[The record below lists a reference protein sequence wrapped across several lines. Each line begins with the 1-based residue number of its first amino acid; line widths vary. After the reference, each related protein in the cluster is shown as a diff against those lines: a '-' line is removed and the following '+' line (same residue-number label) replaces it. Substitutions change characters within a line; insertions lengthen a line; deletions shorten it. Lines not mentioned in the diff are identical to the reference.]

1 MSPWELLSAFPKICY
16 QPFTFQLLPFA
27 LINYICYMST
37 ILIKSAT
44 IVNEG
49 KQFNADIFIK
59 DGFIERIDS
68 QIDVLA
74 DQTIN
79 AEGLYLLPGAI
90 DDQVHF
96 REPGL
101 TYKADIHSESRAA
114 VAGGITSFME
124 MPNTVPNT
132 LTQQLLQDKY
142 DIAAQRSLAN
152 YSFFM
157 GASND
162 NLDEVLRTDAQN
174 VCGIKVFMG
183 SSTGNMLVDN
193 PTTLENLFSRSPMLI
208 ATHCE
213 DEATIKSNLAH
224 YKQVFGENVPV
235 RLHPKIRSEEA
246 CYLSSSMA
254 VALAKKHNARLHIL
268 HISTE
273 KETHLFDN
281 TTPLK
286 DKRITAEACVHHL
299 WFSSE
304 DYETKGNLI
313 KWNPAVKTAKDR
325 DGILKAVLDGRID
338 VIATDHAP
346 HTIEEKAQS
355 YLQAPSGGP
364 LVQHALPALLE
375 LYHHG
380 KITLE
385 QIAEKT
391 AHNVATCFQIAKRG
405 FIREGYYADLTLVNL
420 NKPWQ
425 VNKNNILYKCGWS
438 PFEGSTFR
446 SSIEHTI
453 VSGKLAWSK
462 GKFTS
467 DESGLR
473 MTFDR

>member
-1 MSPWELLSAFPKICY
+1 
-16 QPFTFQLLPFA
+16 
-27 LINYICYMST
+27 MST

-44 IVNEG
+44 IVNEN
-49 KQFNADIFIK
+49 KQFVSDLLVK
-59 DGFIERIDS
+59 DGLIERIDG
-68 QIDVLA
+68 QINEQA

-79 AEGLYLLPGAI
+79 AEGLYLLPGCI

-132 LTQQLLQDKY
+132 LTQELLEQKY
-142 DIAAQRSLAN
+142 EIAARNSLAN

-162 NLDEVLRTDAQN
+162 NLDEVLKTDVKN

-193 PTTLENLFSRSPMLI
+193 PTTLEHIFAQAPILV

-224 YKQVFGENVPV
+224 YKQLLGENIPV
-235 RLHPKIRSEEA
+235 KLHPKIRSEEA

-254 VALAKKHNARLHIL
+254 VEMAKKHNTRLHIL

-273 KETHLFDN
+273 KETWLFGND
-281 TTPLK
+281 TPLK
-286 DKRITAEACVHHL
+286 DKRITAEACIHHL
-299 WFSSE
+299 WFSDE
-304 DYETKGNLI
+304 DYETRGNLI
-313 KWNPAVKTAKDR
+313 KWNPAVKTARDR
-325 DGILKAVLDGRID
+325 EGILKAVLDGRID

-346 HTIEEKAQS
+346 HTLEEKSQP

-364 LVQHALPALLE
+364 LVQHALPAMLE
-375 LYHHG
+375 LYHQD

-385 QIAEKT
+385 QIAEKM
-391 AHNVATCFQIAKRG
+391 AHNVAICFEIEKRG
-405 FIREGYYADLTLVNL
+405 YIREGYWADLVLVDL
-420 NKPWQ
+420 NNPWN
-425 VNKNNILYKCGWS
+425 VNKDNLLYKCKWS
-438 PFEGSTFR
+438 PFEGTTFR
-446 SSIEHTI
+446 SKVMHTL
-453 VSGKLAWSK
+453 VSGNLAYSNGSLIE
-462 GKFTS
+462 GK
-467 DESGLR
+467 SGKRL
-473 MTFDR
+473 TFNR